1 MNDGDLKNEMTDPD
15 ICKTL
20 EFRKEGTDGRTKA
33 GDEEKEDRNTF
44 PTSLERALKNTEPPQ
59 CIPCKR

>member
-1 MNDGDLKNEMTDPD
+1 MNDGDLKNEMKNPD

-20 EFRKEGTDGRTKA
+20 EFRKEETDGRTKA

-44 PTSLERALKNTEPPQ
+44 PTSLER
-59 CIPCKR
+59 